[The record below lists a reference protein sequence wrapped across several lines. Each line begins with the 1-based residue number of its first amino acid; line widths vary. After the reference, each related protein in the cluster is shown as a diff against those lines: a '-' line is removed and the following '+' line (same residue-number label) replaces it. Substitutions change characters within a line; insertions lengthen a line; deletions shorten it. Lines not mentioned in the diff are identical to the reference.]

1 MDKTIPGE
9 KFDLGLCYYPKHWPE
24 QMWADDYKLIK
35 FPTNVLSNIVI
46 PMKHIVND
54 TVEIHLL
61 LVESFRQ
68 EHISLDTRAQRGFI
82 FLGGAVKS
90 FV

>member
-9 KFDLGLCYYPKHWPE
+9 KFDLGVCYYPKHWLE
-24 QMWADDYKLIK
+24 QMWPDDYKRLR
-35 FPTNVLSNIVI
+35 VI
-46 PMKHIVND
+46 
-54 TVEIHLL
+54 EIHLL

-82 FLGGAVKS
+82 ILRGSIKS

>member
-1 MDKTIPGE
+1 
-9 KFDLGLCYYPKHWPE
+9 
-24 QMWADDYKLIK
+24 
-35 FPTNVLSNIVI
+35 
-46 PMKHIVND
+46 MKHIVND

-82 FLGGAVKS
+82 ILRGSVKS

>member
-1 MDKTIPGE
+1 
-9 KFDLGLCYYPKHWPE
+9 
-24 QMWADDYKLIK
+24 
-35 FPTNVLSNIVI
+35 
-46 PMKHIVND
+46 MKHIVND

-68 EHISLDTRAQRGFI
+68 EHISLDIRAQRGFI
-82 FLGGAVKS
+82 ILRGSVKS